1 MIALDVNA
9 LSVAY
14 GRRRVLESVDLPAM
28 RAGEVT
34 ALVGPNGAGKST
46 VLRALGRLVAAAGT
60 ARFGDRDLLQVPAR
74 EHADMVAYMPQVLP
88 QGVRLSVFEAV
99 LSAAHASSGK
109 WTVGTDE
116 AREVVALL
124 DRVGLTADPHRLL
137 DELSGGE
144 RQLASFAQSLV
155 RNPPIL
161 LLDEPTSALDLAHQV
176 TVMSLI
182 RELAREGHLVMVV
195 LHDLN
200 LAVRWA
206 DRVVALREGKVV
218 ASGPPSTAL
227 TPDVLAAT
235 YGVRARV
242 ERCSQGEPHVLVDG
256 LVQHRDMELVP

>member
-1 MIALDVNA
+1 
-9 LSVAY
+9 
-14 GRRRVLESVDLPAM
+14 
-28 RAGEVT
+28 
-34 ALVGPNGAGKST
+34 VGPNGAGKST
-46 VLRALGRLVAAAGT
+46 VLRALGRLVAASGT
-60 ARFGDRDLLQVPAR
+60 ARFGHTDLLQVPVR
-74 EHADMVAYMPQVLP
+74 EHAEVVAYMPQVLP

-99 LSAAHASSGK
+99 LSAAHAASDR
-109 WTVGTDE
+109 WTVGADE
-116 AREVVALL
+116 ARQVVALL
-124 DRVGLTADPHRLL
+124 DRVGLTADPHRML

-176 TVMSLI
+176 TVMGLI

-206 DRVVALREGKVV
+206 DRVVALRDGKVV

-242 ERCSQGEPHVLVDG
+242 ERCSRGEPHVLVDG
-256 LVQHRDMELVP
+256 LVQARDMEFVR